1 MKDTTEVNKPKS
13 SESNPPK
20 ESMVD
25 IIGTFLAPS
34 PQDDIS
40 NFKDPLKP

>member
-1 MKDTTEVNKPKS
+1 MKKLIEVNKPKP

-20 ESMVD
+20 ESMLD
-25 IIGTFLAPS
+25 LIGTFLAPS